1 VILPAENP
9 LLWVGRI
16 VKTQGMRG
24 EVRVHLSSGES
35 TGSFSEGKVI
45 YVEDEEG
52 LKKPLTVKSSRG
64 RGRGVI
70 LCLREVKGIEAAEKL
85 IGSSIYVKKADLD
98 PLPPDEFYWYQLQGL
113 RVQGEDGTDLGDLEE
128 MLPTGSND
136 VFVVRKN
143 GREILLP
150 ATNEVVLRVD
160 LKEGIMVVRPLEGL
174 LPEDDL

>member
-1 VILPAENP
+1 VNLPAENL

-16 VKTQGMRG
+16 VKTQGLRG
-24 EVRVHLSSGES
+24 ELRVHFSAGEN

-45 YVEDEEG
+45 YVEDRKG
-52 LKKPLTVKSSRG
+52 FKRPFTVESSRG
-64 RGRGVI
+64 RKRGVV

-85 IGSSIYVKKADLD
+85 VGSPIYVNQADLD
-98 PLPPDEFYWYQLQGL
+98 PLSPDEFYWYQLQGL
-113 RVQGEDGTDLGDLEE
+113 RVQGEDGTDWGKLEE
-128 MLPTGSND
+128 LLPTGSND

-150 ATNEVVLRVD
+150 ATDEVVLRVD
-160 LKEGIMVVRPLEGL
+160 LKEGIMIVRPLKGL